1 MEDLLRVLPVPLVP
15 EVELAVAPDVTAL
28 WSALVRPGDRDAPLP
43 YWAVSWPAGRAI
55 ARFVLDRPEV
65 VQGRRV
71 LDLGCGSGLQA
82 IAAARAGAA
91 EVTANDVD
99 PLALAATRRNAA
111 INGVAV
117 TTRGDDL
124 LAEGAGAD
132 ADADPAG
139 AWDVVLAGDVCY
151 QRDLAAAAVAWLRA
165 AAGAGATVLLSDS
178 GRPYAPTTGLD
189 ELAAYDVP
197 VDEIAE
203 GTARRTTWV
212 WRLLPEGD

>member
-1 MEDLLRVLPVPLVP
+1 MLPVPMVP

-28 WSALVRPGDRDAPLP
+28 WAVSSEPGGGREAALP

-55 ARFVLDRPEV
+55 ARFVLDRPELV
-65 VQGRRV
+65 RGRRV

-111 INGVAV
+111 HNGVTV
-117 TTRGDDL
+117 TTLADDL
-124 LAEGAGAD
+124 LAAGA
-132 ADADPAG
+132 AAG
-139 AWDVVLAGDVCY
+139 VGVGPWDVVLAGDVCY
-151 QRDLAAAAVAWLRA
+151 QRDLAAAALAWLRA
-165 AAGAGATVLLSDS
+165 AAGTGTTVVLADC

-189 ELAAYDVP
+189 ELAVYDVP
-197 VDEIAE
+197 VDEVAE
-203 GTARRTTWV
+203 GTARRHTRI
-212 WRLLPEGD
+212 WRLRPD

>member
-1 MEDLLRVLPVPLVP
+1 MELPPRVEALLQVVPVPMVP
-15 EVELAVAPDVTAL
+15 EIELAVAPDVTAL
-28 WSALVRPGDRDAPLP
+28 WAAIAPPRGPEPSLP

-65 VQGRRV
+65 VRGRRV

-82 IAAARAGAA
+82 IAAAKAGAA
-91 EVTANDVD
+91 EVVANDVD
-99 PLALAATRRNAA
+99 PLALAATRHNAA
-111 INGVAV
+111 RNGVSV
-117 TTRGDDL
+117 TTLADDL
-124 LAEGAGAD
+124 LAQGGEHHPPG
-132 ADADPAG
+132 
-139 AWDVVLAGDVCY
+139 WDVVLAGDVCY
-151 QRDLAAAAVAWLRA
+151 QRDLAAAAEAWLRA
-165 AAGAGATVLLSDS
+165 AAGAGALVLLSDS

-212 WRLLPEGD
+212 WSLRPEP